1 MNFLELLDG
10 VEYVAQQGDLSISGL
25 DYDSRRVKPGWCF
38 VAMRGESTDGNRYIG
53 AALQA
58 GAVAIV
64 SDSLPPR
71 GDVPWAQVQHGR
83 RALARLSANFYG
95 RPAEKLAITGITGTN
110 GKTTTSFLL
119 NAMLRAGGRKSA
131 LVGTV
136 EYRIEDEQFP
146 APHTTPEG
154 LELNQF
160 FARAVGA
167 GCTEAVMEVSSH
179 ALEQQRVFGVPFDV
193 AVFTNLTRDH
203 LDYHKTMED
212 YFASKAILFQ
222 GSGTGPPRMAV
233 INVEDEYGRRLID
246 LCKKRSDVIT
256 YGMYGGDYHAKDVW
270 VEAAGTRFALVTPG
284 GEHAVW
290 TPLLGRVN
298 VLNVIAASAAA
309 MARNIE
315 PRAILDAVY
324 KLDCVPGRFQRVD
337 AGQPFTVIVDYAHT
351 DDALRNLTSV
361 AKDFLAQRG
370 DKGRLITV
378 FGCGG
383 DRDRSKRPLMG
394 EAAGAGS
401 DFVVLTSD
409 NPRSENPI
417 DIMNDALAGLQR
429 SGTGYTL
436 EPDRRKAIA
445 LAIAEANSGDIVLIA
460 GKGHEKVQ
468 VTQSGTLPFDDIEEA
483 RKALQAAGYSAS
495 TAEKTA
501 AEARSAKP

>member
-10 VEYVAQQGDLSISGL
+10 VEYLAQRGDPRITGL
-25 DYDSRRVKPGWCF
+25 DYDSRRIKPGWCF
-38 VAMRGESTDGNRYIG
+38 VAMRGESTDGNRYIET
-53 AALQA
+53 ALKA
-58 GAVAIV
+58 GAVAIA

-71 GDVPWAQVQHGR
+71 GHIPWAQVQHGR

-119 NAMLRAGGRKSA
+119 NAMMRAGGRKSA

-136 EYRIEDEQFP
+136 EYRIDDENFP
-146 APHTTPEG
+146 APHTTPEA

-160 FARAVGA
+160 FARAVEA

-203 LDYHKTMED
+203 LDYHNTMED
-212 YFASKAILFQ
+212 YFSSKAILFQ
-222 GSGTGPPRMAV
+222 GSGTEPPRVSV
-233 INVEDEYGRRLID
+233 INVEDEYGKRLIQ
-246 LCKKRSDVIT
+246 LCKKRTDVVT
-256 YGMYGGDYHAKDVW
+256 YGMSSGDFHAQDVS
-270 VEAAGTRFALVTPG
+270 VEAAGTRFNLVTPTG
-284 GEHAVW
+284 DHAVW

-298 VLNVIAASAAA
+298 VVNIMAAVAAA
-309 MARNIE
+309 TARNLE
-315 PRAILDAVY
+315 PATILDGVLT
-324 KLDCVPGRFQRVD
+324 LDCVAGRFQRVD

-351 DDALRNLTSV
+351 DDALRNLTEV
-361 AKDFLAQRG
+361 AQDFLAQRG
-370 DKGRLITV
+370 GKGQVITV

-394 EAAGAGS
+394 EAAGTGS
-401 DFVVLTSD
+401 DLVVLTSD

-429 SGTGYTL
+429 SGTRYTL

-445 LAIAEANSGDIVLIA
+445 LAVAEANPGDIVLIA

-483 RKALQAAGYSAS
+483 RKALQAAGYSDPTS
-495 TAEKTA
+495 TRMAM
-501 AEARSAKP
+501 EARPAKP